1 MPKQIKLGIG
11 DLKLGMYVV
20 NLDRPWV
27 DTPFLFQ
34 GFNIKSA
41 VDIADLKK
49 YCEYVFV
56 DEELSTVTIPKRSLK
71 NNFKIN
77 SKNNPNI
84 IATASRFPLNR
95 SSKIVTKITNEAVL
109 QISPTDVEF
118 KKQLQQ
124 AMSLRQTTHSY
135 IKNAITRVYS
145 GKDIDVKK
153 AKGFVTDLAENV
165 VQNPT
170 ALMWLT
176 LLKNKDEYTS
186 IHSLN
191 VCILALCFGRSIGLS
206 KLQLVELGLGALLH
220 DIGKLKVPLEVLN
233 KPGKLT
239 SEEYQV
245 MKKHTVFGYDLLK
258 NHNEL
263 CLDSL
268 AVIKNHH
275 ERLDGHGYPNKLQEH
290 QIGFYPKLVSIV
302 DVYDAIS
309 SKRVY
314 HEQITPYDAVNYIY
328 HQQRGSFDLKLVEQ
342 FIKYLGIY
350 PIGST
355 VELNTGQV
363 GIVMSFDD
371 KSRLSPTVLLVLNE
385 NKQFYE
391 KYKYCNLA
399 KTLLSIDG
407 NHTHI
412 ETVINPDRYGI
423 KVSDIIQQESLCL
436 TEIDND
442 M

>member
-11 DLKLGMYVV
+11 DLKLGMYVA
-20 NLDRPWV
+20 NLDRPWI

-41 VDIADLKK
+41 GEIADLEK
-49 YCEYVFV
+49 YCEYVFI
-56 DEELSTVTIPKRSLK
+56 DEELSSVTIPKLSP
-71 NNFKIN
+71 KIN
-77 SKNNPNI
+77 SKLNPNV
-84 IATASRFPLNR
+84 IATSSRFPLQR
-95 SSKIVTKITNEAVL
+95 SAKIITNIANEVGT
-109 QISPTDVEF
+109 QISPTGVEF

-124 AMSLRQTTHSY
+124 AMSLHLTAHSY
-135 IKNAITRVYS
+135 IKNAITRVYA
-145 GKDIDVKK
+145 GKAIDVKT

-176 LLKNKDEYTS
+176 QLKNKDEYTS

-191 VCILALCFGRSIGLS
+191 VCILALCFGRSIGLT

-220 DIGKLKVPLEVLN
+220 DVGKLRVPIEVLN

-245 MKKHTVFGYDLLK
+245 MKKHTIFGYDLLK

-268 AVIKNHH
+268 AIIKNHH
-275 ERLDGHGYPNKLQEH
+275 ERLDGHGYPFKLQEH

-314 HEQITPYDAVNYIY
+314 HDQITPYDAINYIY
-328 HQQRGSFDLKLVEQ
+328 HQQKGSFDLKLVEQ

-363 GIVMSFDD
+363 GIVMSFND
-371 KSRLSPTVLLVLNE
+371 KSRLNPTVLLVLNE
-385 NKQFYE
+385 NKQFYD
-391 KYKYCNLA
+391 KYIYFNLA
-399 KTLLSIDG
+399 KTLLSVDG
-407 NHTHI
+407 HSVHI
-412 ETVINPDRYGI
+412 EGVINPDRYGI
-423 KVSDIIQQESLCL
+423 NVSDIIQRESLSL
-436 TEIDND
+436 TGAQS
-442 M
+442 